1 MKIRVA
7 TEQDWNVIIEIYNQA
22 VDEKFCTADTDH
34 ITIDTR
40 GDWLR
45 QHSNGDYPIWVCEV
59 GGVVRGW
66 CSLSPYRQ
74 GRKALR
80 TIAEISYYVH
90 KDFRRMK
97 IGDTLVKNSIFLSK
111 KLGFKNLI
119 AILLEPNI
127 ASINLL
133 KNYGFLMWG
142 FLPDV
147 ADFDGTLCSQCIY
160 GRKLE

>member
-1 MKIRVA
+1 MKIRISTANDLQAIV
-7 TEQDWNVIIEIYNQA
+7 EIYNQA
-22 VDEKFCTADTDH
+22 VDEKFCTADTEH
-34 ITIDTR
+34 VSIESRTE
-40 GDWLR
+40 WLE
-45 QHSNGDYPIWVCEV
+45 QHSVNSYPIFVCEIE
-59 GGVVRGW
+59 GVVRGW

-97 IGDTLVKNSIFLSK
+97 IGDTLVKNSILLSK

-133 KNYGFLMWG
+133 KNHGFLMWG

-147 ADFDGTLCSQCIY
+147 ADFDGTWCSQCIY
-160 GRKLE
+160 GRRLE